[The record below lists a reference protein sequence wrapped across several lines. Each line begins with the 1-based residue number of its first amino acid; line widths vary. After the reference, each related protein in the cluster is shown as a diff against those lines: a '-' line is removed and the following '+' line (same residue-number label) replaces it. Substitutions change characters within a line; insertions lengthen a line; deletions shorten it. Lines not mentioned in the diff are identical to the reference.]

1 MAFRVFCGQLVTD
14 GQLYRHVALL
24 VERGRILA
32 WESFNNRDD
41 LRIASPDVDARAFTV
56 LPGMIDIHVH
66 GGGGRDLMEG
76 TIEAVQAV
84 ARHLA
89 RYGVTSFLV
98 TPLTAPWEAIRAAV
112 RAAQQVRQYGSEG
125 AQVLG
130 CHLEGPFINPARA
143 GAQPPEYIR
152 TASIG
157 ELERELGALLE
168 EVRIVTLA
176 PEIEGGYEL
185 TRYLANQGI
194 IVSIGH
200 TDARYEEVTRAIDL
214 GARHATH
221 CFNAMRPF
229 QHREPG
235 TVGAVL
241 AHPELK
247 AELIWD
253 NVHTHPASAR
263 LLVQAKGTE
272 GVLCISD
279 GTTGVGM
286 PEGYEFE
293 LWGHRAIVQQRAA
306 RLVANGTL
314 AGSTVALDTCLRHCA
329 ESFGLAVA
337 SQLCCANPAR
347 ALQLEG
353 RKGTLRPGADA
364 DFFLWNTERQQVEST
379 WIGGKRVNGETAGI
393 ENRPANH

>member
-14 GQLYRHVALL
+14 GQLYRAVALL
-24 VERGRILA
+24 IEGERVVA
-32 WESFNNRDD
+32 WEPFSQASDF
-41 LRIASPDVDARAFTV
+41 RIESPDVDARATVV
-56 LPGMIDIHVH
+56 LPGMIDIHIH
-66 GGGGRDLMEG
+66 GGGGRDLMDG
-76 TIEAVQAV
+76 TVEVIQAV
-84 ARHLA
+84 ARHLT
-89 RYGVTSFLV
+89 RYGVTGFLV
-98 TPLTAPWEAIRAAV
+98 TPLTAPWEAIRATV
-112 RAAQQVRQYGSEG
+112 RAAQEVRRYGSEG

-130 CHLEGPFINPARA
+130 CHLEGPFINPVRA

-152 TASIG
+152 PASVA
-157 ELERELGALLE
+157 ELERELGALME

-253 NVHTHPASAR
+253 HVHTHPASAR
-263 LLVQAKGTE
+263 LLVQAKGAE

-286 PEGYEFE
+286 PEGYHFE
-293 LWGHRAIVQQRAA
+293 LWGHRAVVQEGAA
-306 RLVANGTL
+306 RLVESGTL
-314 AGSTVALDTCLRHCA
+314 AGSTIAMDTCLRHCA
-329 ESFGLAVA
+329 QSFGLTTA
-337 SQLCCANPAR
+337 SLLCCANPAR
-347 ALQLEG
+347 ALGLEG

-364 DFFLWNTERQQVEST
+364 DFFLWNPERQQVEST
-379 WIGGKRVNGETAGI
+379 WIGGKRVNGE
-393 ENRPANH
+393 